1 MKNIAKYF
9 GSLCLL
15 LLAVVF
21 ISTSKSGERIATTE
35 NDVISFVSGDYSNN
49 SYAEVTS
56 VNFNSLS
63 NIATANRRVTR
74 TNKIPSQ
81 LQLGDNTA
89 FCFNNE
95 ELFFPKITKNSI
107 FLISELVDENY
118 IYVLCCIR
126 I

>member
-9 GSLCLL
+9 GGLCLL

-35 NDVISFVSGDYSNN
+35 NDVISFVSDDYSNN